1 MEPQMNEDP
10 TIVRPGPEDNS
21 LLTQQPNHRS
31 EAIWNGEDPGPL
43 TCRGRS
49 KEMATITMQDN
60 RVIDIVKL
68 NGNWKQLCVEL
79 LGFEVPANDNTTLV
93 GQRIL
98 ISRLVQ
104 RIAEPL
110 PHDAT
115 EIQIHQYARCYILAL
130 IGDKLFMDKSGDR
143 VHLMFLEFLRDLC
156 RPRQYSWEPPPGSD
170 YGPWPNAPL
179 AFKWVRVPSPKSRP
193 SGMALIYYREQLV
206 RMQPRQIMWQPYE
219 ADLGRL
225 PAFCVAGRDTWTARV
240 PLMCFCIV
248 EIHHP
253 DRVLRQFGLAQE
265 RPDHVVYDHRLHRID
280 LRGKV
285 EKNWREE
292 HGPYIL
298 TWGLRQQRLCHAP
311 PQIGEMP
318 RNHAYYRWYHPVTR
332 KYVDRNSAKLDIM
345 IESHLAL
352 LEMLPVGSRDHNH
365 VRRVLNNVVGLGGG
379 PAANGQA
386 NNGHETEPA
395 TSTIPSTSTTPL
407 STPSSVRRATTTPS
421 TSAAPLSTPTRGRHA
436 TASPSTSAARGRS
449 RPATASPST
458 SAARGRG
465 RRATTPRVVT
475 SPEIRAPVPHA
486 SPQPEVTPPIPDAS
500 PQTEVPS
507 PTPPS
512 QPSFDLGVDFHMTP
526 PTHPKTPSYFR
537 PTSSSAPTLPIDPPR
552 TEPLTMIPTPGLYT
566 EHQYPPTSSSSDP
579 LRPLVGIDT
588 VQPDIDVPDEQPP
601 PQPSPPRGRPQRAR
615 RAPTCGTG
623 GHKIGHKGSSMH
635 DDEPKDDA
643 PQPPPPPKHYT
654 RQELEKLHDLRN
666 KVKSE
671 GELWDDLVSSSSQ
684 NSHLVSKATRLWES
698 ILARKT
704 EALGQDAVELLI
716 DPQNYAVGNNI
727 VHRVSMGESWTGQ
740 IPVKNK
746 MGETFLAVATN
757 TPFYDDDGT
766 LVGIICVSSDSRPFQ
781 EMRVPLTG
789 VKHSEPDSSCGRPRS
804 GVSITNKLG
813 LDPQQPLQS
822 ASTGKGTP
830 QWMAPEVLRNEPSD
844 EKSDV
849 YSYGVILWEL
859 ATEKIPWENLNSMQV
874 FILFMLVTLSDFY
887 YLEPQKRSYP
897 MHKAFLLLWGL
908 GEVIA
913 TFDVVVVN
921 LYPFYNKVT
930 STGGIEFEDGIENT
944 DTGIEFEVSPL
955 VSYPF
960 HLSAEPPSAG
970 EAHEGS
976 PVSTVSSCSIKG
988 ENMDTHSQAD
998 GFARCN
1004 PPNLAP
1010 SAVANTSSKEAES
1023 LAIEKI
1029 NYRALLQTPYMYL
1042 MLVYVNYI
1050 MYLKWQLP

>member
-1 MEPQMNEDP
+1 
-10 TIVRPGPEDNS
+10 
-21 LLTQQPNHRS
+21 
-31 EAIWNGEDPGPL
+31 
-43 TCRGRS
+43 
-49 KEMATITMQDN
+49 
-60 RVIDIVKL
+60 
-68 NGNWKQLCVEL
+68 
-79 LGFEVPANDNTTLV
+79 
-93 GQRIL
+93 
-98 ISRLVQ
+98 
-104 RIAEPL
+104 
-110 PHDAT
+110 
-115 EIQIHQYARCYILAL
+115 
-130 IGDKLFMDKSGDR
+130 
-143 VHLMFLEFLRDLC
+143 
-156 RPRQYSWEPPPGSD
+156 
-170 YGPWPNAPL
+170 
-179 AFKWVRVPSPKSRP
+179 
-193 SGMALIYYREQLV
+193 
-206 RMQPRQIMWQPYE
+206 
-219 ADLGRL
+219 
-225 PAFCVAGRDTWTARV
+225 
-240 PLMCFCIV
+240 
-248 EIHHP
+248 
-253 DRVLRQFGLAQE
+253 
-265 RPDHVVYDHRLHRID
+265 
-280 LRGKV
+280 
-285 EKNWREE
+285 
-292 HGPYIL
+292 
-298 TWGLRQQRLCHAP
+298 
-311 PQIGEMP
+311 MP
-318 RNHAYYRWYHPVTR
+318 RNHAYYRWYRPVTR

-345 IESHLAL
+345 IEIHLAL

-386 NNGHETEPA
+386 KNGHETEPA

-407 STPSSVRRATTTPS
+407 STPSRVRRATTTPS

-486 SPQPEVTPPIPDAS
+486 SLQPEVTPPIPDAS

-526 PTHPKTPSYFR
+526 PTHPETPSYFR

-552 TEPLTMIPTPGLYT
+552 TEPLTMIPTPCLYT
-566 EHQYPPTSSSSDP
+566 EHHYPPTSSSSDP
-579 LRPLVGIDT
+579 LRPLVGIET
-588 VQPDIDVPDEQPP
+588 VQPDTDVPDEQPP

-623 GHKIGHKGSSMH
+623 GHKIGHKGSSMVITMYVVKYKVRTH
-635 DDEPKDDA
+635 FLAIRSLYSYFIIVEELNSA
-643 PQPPPPPKHYT
+643 CSYT
-654 RQELEKLHDLRN
+654 IVSIGGTASTMESAGVSVTKVEQLTSFLEMVYLQQELEKLHDLRN

-704 EALGQDAVELLI
+704 
-716 DPQNYAVGNNI
+716 
-727 VHRVSMGESWTGQ
+727 
-740 IPVKNK
+740 
-746 MGETFLAVATN
+746 
-757 TPFYDDDGT
+757 
-766 LVGIICVSSDSRPFQ
+766 
-781 EMRVPLTG
+781 
-789 VKHSEPDSSCGRPRS
+789 
-804 GVSITNKLG
+804 
-813 LDPQQPLQS
+813 
-822 ASTGKGTP
+822 
-830 QWMAPEVLRNEPSD
+830 
-844 EKSDV
+844 
-849 YSYGVILWEL
+849 
-859 ATEKIPWENLNSMQV
+859 
-874 FILFMLVTLSDFY
+874 
-887 YLEPQKRSYP
+887 
-897 MHKAFLLLWGL
+897 
-908 GEVIA
+908 

-930 STGGIEFEDGIENT
+930 STGGIEFEDRIENT

-1010 SAVANTSSKEAES
+1010 SAVADTSSKEAES